1 MSKTIG
7 QLRREIEGDQENSPE
22 WIPIHDEVS
31 LRRYCLALLAE
42 HEAVGEKS
50 CRKCAEFDD
59 GLCVDCGVDID
70 VLDQHAAASKAL
82 GVDSGK

>member
-42 HEAVGEKS
+42 HEAVGHHIVVCS
-50 CRKCAEFDD
+50 CPQIALR
-59 GLCVDCGVDID
+59 GT
-70 VLDQHAAASKAL
+70 HAAAEKAL